1 MSSTFLLEALLHP
14 INSGMLCFHFHL
26 SQDIFSLL
34 FFDLLVITSHILFK
48 MQVVFGYLS
57 CYWSVSKLCSTLCDS
72 MDCSTPSFPILHY
85 VQGLLKLMCIW
96 VSKAIQPSLFSV
108 TALFFLQSFPASES
122 YPMNWLFTSGG
133 QRIGASASVLP
144 KNIQGWFVRID
155 WLDLLAV
162 QGTFKSLL
170 QHHNSKASVLQHS
183 AFFQLSRPYMSTR
196 KTIALTKWTFVGKG
210 LC

>member
-1 MSSTFLLEALLHP
+1 MLNSLWFHGLQHTKLPYSS
-14 INSGMLCFHFHL
+14 LCPGFAQTHVHL
-26 SQDIFSLL
+26 SQQ
-34 FFDLLVITSHILFK
+34 SHPTI
-48 MQVVFGYLS
+48 S
-57 CYWSVSKLCSTLCDS
+57 
-72 MDCSTPSFPILHY
+72 
-85 VQGLLKLMCIW
+85 
-96 VSKAIQPSLFSV
+96 FSV